1 MMLSLWT
8 LIGVLGSAT
17 AFAPSCG
24 SSSSILHAPYKTTLR
39 PSFLS
44 ATIERPANEK
54 KETKIRGELTPE
66 HITELNRKG
75 YVVVPNFL
83 PDELVASL
91 REDVMTLRRKNKFKI
106 ARIGQDSTNT
116 LNTNIRVAET
126 CFLGSSKLEDVPNRS
141 RDWLYDCLGSLRD
154 TLSGNPLLD
163 ENDEVTGQLLRS
175 SPALDTSLSELL
187 YGRSWHLGAV
197 SFFD

>member
-1 MMLSLWT
+1 MLSLST
-8 LIGVLGSAT
+8 LIGVLASAT
-17 AFAPSCG
+17 AFAPSSR
-24 SSSSILHAPYKTTLR
+24 SSSFILHAPYKTNLR

-44 ATIERPANEK
+44 ETIER
-54 KETKIRGELTPE
+54 
-66 HITELNRKG
+66 
-75 YVVVPNFL
+75 

-91 REDVMTLRRKNKFKI
+91 REDVMTLRMKNKFNI

-187 YGRSWHLGAV
+187 YGRSWHVDEV
-197 SFFD
+197 S